1 MKRRDFVWTSLM
13 ATAACGTRGGAG
25 ASLEVNTTTGPLR
38 GALENEVTAFKGI
51 PYGASTAGPR
61 RFLPPA
67 KPEPWTGVREALA
80 LGPQAPQVKG
90 PLPEFFRSIDSNEG
104 GFGEDCLN
112 LHVWTPAADGAR
124 RPVMV
129 WLHGGGFVVSSAN
142 WPIYNGANL
151 ARHGVVVVTVNHR
164 LNLFGFLHLADMGVE
179 KYAGAANVGM
189 LDIVAALEWVRDN
202 IAAFGGDPANVTV
215 FGESGG
221 AAKVSTLLGFAPAR
235 GLFHRAIVQSGAAL
249 TAIPR
254 EQAARDAAAFL
265 AKLGVRKTELDRLQ
279 ELPVE
284 TLQQAAAAV
293 PGLAAG
299 PSIDGR
305 ALPDHVFTPKASEI
319 GAGVPLLIGTTATE
333 VTGLLPEVT
342 RAEMEEAE
350 FLAAV
355 KQALPKATPAAL
367 QHVIEAYKSEGR
379 VLREAAYFLQSDA
392 GFRRDILT
400 QMERKAE
407 QSAAGGAPVYAY
419 YLTWP
424 TPVAD
429 GKFLSPHTLDIPF
442 VFDNLDLARDMVGD
456 GPEQNR
462 LRNRMVGA
470 WVAFARSGMP
480 AHNDLPEWTPFD
492 LNTRATMVFDDDC
505 RLVSD
510 PRKEQRLAVE
520 AALQG

>member
-1 MKRRDFVWTSLM
+1 MQRRNFLA
-13 ATAACGTRGGAG
+13 ATLAAAAACGRRDGGQP
-25 ASLEVNTTTGPLR
+25 SLEVTTTGGRLR
-38 GALENEVTAFKGI
+38 GAMENGVLAFKGI
-51 PYGASTAGPR
+51 PYGAPASGAR

-67 KPEPWTGVREALA
+67 KPEPWEGVREALE

-90 PLPEFFRSIDSNEG
+90 ALPEYFRSLDSDAG

-112 LHVWTPAADGAR
+112 LHVWTPAADDGR

-164 LNLFGFLHLADMGVE
+164 LNVFGFLHLADLGVE
-179 KYAGAANVGM
+179 KFANAANVGM

-221 AAKVSTLLGFAPAR
+221 AAKVSTLLGFVPAR
-235 GLFHRAIVQSGAAL
+235 GLFHRAIAQSGAAL

-254 EQAARDAAAFL
+254 EQASRDAQAFL
-265 AKLGVRKTELDRLQ
+265 ARLGLKKTELDRLQ

-284 TLQQAAAAV
+284 VLQQAATAV
-293 PGLAAG
+293 PGLASG

-305 ALPDHVFTPKASEI
+305 ALPEHVFTPKASEL
-319 GAGVPLLIGTTATE
+319 GAGVPMLIGTTATE

-342 RAEMEEAE
+342 RAEMSEAD
-350 FLAAV
+350 FTKLV
-355 KQALPKATPAAL
+355 RQTFPKARPEAL
-367 QHVIEAYKSEGR
+367 RRVIEAYKAEGR
-379 VLREAAYFLQSDA
+379 PLREAAYLLMSDA
-392 GFRRDILT
+392 GFRRDIVT

-407 QSAAGGAPVYAY
+407 QAAAGGAPVYAY

-429 GKFLSPHTLDIPF
+429 GKFLSPHVLDVPF
-442 VFDNLDLARDMVGD
+442 VFDNLEVARELVGD

-470 WVAFARSGMP
+470 WTAFARTGTPS
-480 AHNDLPEWTPFD
+480 HNDLPEWTPFD
-492 LNTRATMVFDDDC
+492 LNTRATMVFDDEC

-510 PRKEQRLAVE
+510 PRREQRLAVE
-520 AALQG
+520 AALMA